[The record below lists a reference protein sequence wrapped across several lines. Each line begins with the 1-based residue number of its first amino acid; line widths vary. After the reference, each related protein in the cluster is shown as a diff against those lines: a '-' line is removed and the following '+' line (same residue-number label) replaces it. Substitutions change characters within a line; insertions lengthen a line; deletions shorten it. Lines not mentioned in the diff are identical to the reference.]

1 MDTSERISRN
11 FSTPK
16 FYWSCLIILIL
27 LLGFIFAYNGW
38 VYISGVMGA
47 VTLFAIER
55 RQMRFLVCKWHFR
68 RSIAA
73 TLLILEALFI
83 FLIPIAGIVM
93 MLIDMLS
100 GVNDLQ
106 INFDAIV
113 TQVTQ
118 VEKLIEQRFGI
129 DLLAAENLAFLPK
142 WGSQMLQYLLSNT
155 YSVVMNGI
163 IILFLLYYMLY
174 NYDDFQQA
182 VRELLPFNNKN
193 KQILLEETDLIIRA
207 NAIGIPLL
215 AVIQG
220 GFAYFGYLYFGL
232 SNAPFYAV
240 LTAFATIIPVL
251 GTMIIWIPLAVF
263 MAVQANYV
271 GAIGLVIYGFI
282 IIGGVDNVARFL
294 MQKKLADIHPLITV
308 FGVIIGMSMFGFWG
322 VVFGPLLLSLLALFV
337 NMYRYEYVPGSKAS
351 PRISTRRKERKL
363 PIPINLSSGKS
374 THSSEGNKGKK
385 ETSEPMADTEVK
397 VTDGKSDSELECS
410 TSSTQE
416 VHPE

>member
-1 MDTSERISRN
+1 M
-11 FSTPK
+11 
-16 FYWSCLIILIL
+16 IILIL

-55 RQMRFLVCKWHFR
+55 RQMRFLVKRWHFR

-100 GVNDLQ
+100 GVNELQ

-142 WGSQMLQYLLSNT
+142 LGSQVLQYLLANT
-155 YSVVMNGI
+155 YSVIVNGI

-182 VRELLPFNNKN
+182 VRELLPFNDSN
-193 KQILLEETDLIIRA
+193 KQILLEEADVIIRA

-215 AVIQG
+215 AIVQG

-240 LTAFATIIPVL
+240 LTAFSTIIPML
-251 GTMIIWIPLAVF
+251 GTMIIWIPLAAF
-263 MAVQANYV
+263 MAVQADYV
-271 GAIGLVIYGFI
+271 GAIGLIIYGFI

-337 NMYRYEYVPGSKAS
+337 NMYRHEYVSGSKAN

-363 PIPINLSSGKS
+363 AIPINLPSNKS
-374 THSSEGNKGKK
+374 VHTHPTREDKK
-385 ETSEPMADTEVK
+385 KRTSASVTDTEVK
-397 VTDGKSDSELECS
+397 AADGQEPVSKVECP
-410 TSSTQE
+410 TSAAQE
-416 VHPE
+416 IHPE